1 MSEVV
6 PTFSLLDE
14 PWIPVI
20 YHDNRAARVSLL
32 GMWDELHTIR
42 EIWYDSPTVVAVL
55 HRLFMAI
62 MYRAMPAQFNSLEHK
77 ADVLNKGEIAVDSIR
92 HYLESHRDRFDLF
105 HPTMPFYQTVA
116 LRDDPTKNHGPNTI
130 LRHSAIPHFDRSD
143 DKKPL
148 PILPAY
154 AVLWLLEHQGYALG
168 GRITNSADSVYAA
181 QLVNG
186 LVVLLRGR
194 NLFETLV
201 CSMPVYNTDEEL
213 GNYKP
218 LPVST
223 DRPAWESGAP
233 TQMKRMPYGWLDVLT
248 WQSRRVLL
256 LPEDASD
263 GWVVR
268 KVIVSGGYDLEDRVF
283 RDPMQFMR
291 HTKDGARLLKLNTDR
306 AMWRDLIPCLAWGQ
320 QIDAQT
326 PYTQVDYPNAL
337 IEYEEMRNTHLY
349 DDIQPRLQ
357 ILGIANDKSK
367 MELWRQEV
375 MSVSVNLFANDDM
388 KVQLM
393 NALKICTDGDSSVS
407 SAFFRFAEAMIAR
420 GGDRAVRKEDCT
432 ALSNSLNWR
441 VKYWGNLESM
451 YDHQIIQRLE
461 SILRQHATNPEQLAL
476 QSGEVIDAWRTTL
489 VRYAE
494 QLYRSVASASDGN
507 SRELRALMS
516 GEQALQGSFY
526 KAGLKVRKEVRDE
539 QQ

>member
-20 YHDNRAARVSLL
+20 YQDNRAARVSLL
-32 GMWDELHTIR
+32 GIWDELNTIR
-42 EIWYDSPTVVAVL
+42 EIWHDSPTVVAIL
-55 HRLFMAI
+55 HRLLMAMI
-62 MYRAMPAQFNSLEHK
+62 YRAMPAQFNSLEHK
-77 ADVLNKGEIAVDSIR
+77 ADVLNRGEISVDQIR
-92 HYLESHRDRFDLF
+92 HYLELQRDRFDLF
-105 HPTMPFYQTVA
+105 HPTMPFYQTAA
-116 LRDDPTKNHGPNTI
+116 LRDDATKNHGPNTI

-143 DKKPL
+143 DKNPL
-148 PILPAY
+148 PILPAD
-154 AVLWLLEHQGYALG
+154 AILWLLEHQGYALG

-194 NLFETLV
+194 NLFETLI

-213 GNYKP
+213 GNYRP
-218 LPVST
+218 LPVSN
-223 DRPAWESGAP
+223 DRPAWESSAP

-256 LPEDASD
+256 LPEFTMD
-263 GWVVR
+263 GWIVR

-291 HTKDGARLLKLNTDR
+291 HTKDGTRLLKLNTDR
-306 AMWRDLIPCLAWGQ
+306 AMWRDLIPCLAWSE

-326 PYTQVDYPNAL
+326 SFTQVDYPNAL
-337 IEYEEMRNTHLY
+337 IEYEEIRHDYLY

-375 MSVSVNLFANDDM
+375 MSVSVNLFANDTM
-388 KVQLM
+388 KQQLM
-393 NALKICTDGDSSVS
+393 NALKICTDGESAVS

-451 YDHQIIQRLE
+451 YDHQIIQQLE
-461 SILRQHATNPEQLAL
+461 SILRQHATDSEQLDL
-476 QSGEVIDAWRTTL
+476 RSSEVVDAWRTTL

-494 QLYRSVASASDGN
+494 QLYHNVASASDGN

-526 KAGLKVRKEVRDE
+526 KFGLKRRKEVQDE

>member
-1 MSEVV
+1 MSNVV

-20 YHDNRAARVSLL
+20 YQDAGAARVSLL
-32 GMWDELHTIR
+32 SIWDELHTIR
-42 EIWYDSPTVVAVL
+42 EIWYDSPTVVVVL
-55 HRLFMAI
+55 HRLLMSI
-62 MYRAMPAQFNSLEHK
+62 IYRAMPAQFNSVEHK
-77 ADVLNKGEIAVDSIR
+77 ADVLNRGAIAVDQIR

-105 HPTMPFYQTVA
+105 HPTMPFYQTA
-116 LRDDPTKNHGPNTI
+116 PLRDDATKNHGPNTI

-143 DKKPL
+143 DKNPL
-148 PILPAY
+148 PILPAD
-154 AVLWLLEHQGYALG
+154 AILWLLEHQGYALG

-194 NLFETLV
+194 NLFETLI

-213 GNYKP
+213 GNYRP
-218 LPVST
+218 LPASN

-233 TQMKRMPYGWLDVLT
+233 TQSKRMPYGWLDVLT

-256 LPEDASD
+256 LPEFTMD

-268 KVIVSGGYDLEDRVF
+268 NVIVSGGYDLEDRVF

-306 AMWRDLIPCLAWGQ
+306 AMWRDLIPCLAWSE
-320 QIDAQT
+320 QIEAQT
-326 PYTQVDYPNAL
+326 SFTQVDYPNAL
-337 IEYEEMRNTHLY
+337 IEYEDMRNYLY
-349 DDIQPRLQ
+349 DDITPRLQ

-375 MSVSVNLFANDDM
+375 MSVSVNLFANDTM
-388 KVQLM
+388 KQQLM
-393 NALKICTDGDSSVS
+393 SALKICTDGESAVS

-420 GGDRAVRKEDCT
+420 GGDRVVRKEDCT

-451 YDHQIIQRLE
+451 YDHQIIQQLE
-461 SILRQHATNPEQLAL
+461 SILRQHATDSEQLDL
-476 QSGEVIDAWRTTL
+476 RSSEVVEAWRTTL

-494 QLYRSVASASDGN
+494 QLYHNVASASDGN

-526 KAGLKVRKEVRDE
+526 KFGLKRRKEVQDE